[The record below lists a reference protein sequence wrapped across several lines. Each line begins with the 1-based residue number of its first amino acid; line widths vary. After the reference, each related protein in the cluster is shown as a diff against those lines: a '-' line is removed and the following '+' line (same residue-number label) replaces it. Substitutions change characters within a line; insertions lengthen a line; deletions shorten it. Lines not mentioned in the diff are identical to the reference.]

1 MELRLGELLLRDRLI
16 TNTQLE
22 EALESQAGRGIK
34 LGSAL
39 FELGYVEE
47 NALGRAL
54 SAKLGVPFVGRSEL
68 SSIPGDL
75 IRDFSRSMAVK
86 YNVMPFKLE
95 RNRLGLAMSDPN
107 DFRALEDIA
116 FMTGRVVQP
125 YIAPDVHIS
134 DAQARYY
141 RISGGES
148 RYRILAEQRRGSQ
161 PPLPEKS
168 ALLPIGEISAAG
180 ERPGQG
186 ADAEYEDFSCLNQVL
201 ADENGPTELVAQP
214 GKRAVITPGLAGA
227 CSWDDVADLLISHIG
242 QAFGSGALFLLRGND
257 AVGWRGVS
265 NGGMIDQGEMGSL
278 HLGEPS
284 VVRDVAEN
292 GLFSLGPLMATREN
306 RRILELLGIQHDASL
321 FVLPLILHA
330 RAVSVVLVLVEMDD
344 PTSSLSQLREL
355 VSRAAGV
362 MGMLLTPKRGTT
374 SVVERHS

>member
-68 SSIPGDL
+68 SSIPGEV

-95 RNRLGLAMSDPN
+95 RKRLGLAMSDPN

-148 RYRILAEQRRGSQ
+148 RYRMLVRGKPRRYSVHGGKVDTREKLGLNGEGGEQ
-161 PPLPEKS
+161 
-168 ALLPIGEISAAG
+168 
-180 ERPGQG
+180 
-186 ADAEYEDFSCLNQVL
+186 EYEDYSSLNAVFADKPATTPVL
-201 ADENGPTELVAQP
+201 ERFTGKLAQARTVDEVGNLLIEYVAQAL
-214 GKRAVITPGLAGA
+214 GT
-227 CSWDDVADLLISHIG
+227 
-242 QAFGSGALFLLRGND
+242 GALFQLRGGA

-265 NGGMIDQGEMGSL
+265 NGRMIDSSDMGGL
-278 HLGEPS
+278 ILGESS
-284 VVRDVAEN
+284 VVCDVAAS
-292 GLFSLGPLMATREN
+292 GRFSLGHLIDTSEN
-306 RRILELLGIQHDASL
+306 RRILGLLGLSGDTPL
-321 FVLPLILHA
+321 FVLPLVLRDRTVAVLMVSAETCDPGGGMEELRGLANDAVQALAMLIL
-330 RAVSVVLVLVEMDD
+330 RK
-344 PTSSLSQLREL
+344 RG
-355 VSRAAGV
+355 VSR
-362 MGMLLTPKRGTT
+362 
-374 SVVERHS
+374 

>member
-116 FMTGRVVQP
+116 FMTGCVVQP
-125 YIAPDVHIS
+125 YIAPDVRIS

-148 RYRILAEQRRGSQ
+148 RYRRLADLRRRNSPPCPGQAAMPEEEQRPRQ
-161 PPLPEKS
+161 DE
-168 ALLPIGEISAAG
+168 AV
-180 ERPGQG
+180 
-186 ADAEYEDFSCLNQVL
+186 EYEDFSCLNE
-201 ADENGPTELVAQP
+201 A
-214 GKRAVITPGLAGA
+214 LAGEGS
-227 CSWDDVADLLISHIG
+227 CSETIARPAVPQRTSGKLARAGSTDEVGDLLIEHMG
-242 QAFGSGALFLLRGND
+242 QLFGTGALFQMRGTG

-265 NGGMIDQGEMGSL
+265 NGRRIDLIETDDLVL
-278 HLGEPS
+278 HESS
-284 VVRDVAEN
+284 VVRDVAE
-292 GLFSLGPLMATREN
+292 GRRYSLGPLMDTPEN
-306 RRILELLGIQHDASL
+306 RRILQLLELPGDASL
-321 FVLPLILHA
+321 FVLPVVLGN
-330 RAVSVVLVLVEMDD
+330 RAVAVLLVSVEMDD
-344 PTSSLSQLREL
+344 PMACLAELRTLAHEAERALAMLIIRKKGMSQ
-355 VSRAAGV
+355 
-362 MGMLLTPKRGTT
+362 
-374 SVVERHS
+374 

>member
-22 EALESQAGRGIK
+22 EALESQVGRGIK

-39 FELGYVEE
+39 IEMGFVEE

-54 SAKLGVPFVGRSEL
+54 SAKLGVPFVGRYEL
-68 SSIPGDL
+68 SSISGEI
-75 IRDFSRSMAVK
+75 IRGFSRSMAVK

-95 RNRLGLAMSDPN
+95 RNRLGLAMSDPH
-107 DFRALEDIA
+107 DFRAIEDIA
-116 FMTGRVVQP
+116 FMTSRVVQP
-125 YIAPDVHIS
+125 YIAHDVRIS

-148 RYRILAEQRRGSQ
+148 RYRMLAEQRRGNLPAQ
-161 PPLPEKS
+161 PEKS
-168 ALLPIGEISAAG
+168 PLLPLQETSVAG

-186 ADAEYEDFSCLNQVL
+186 AGAEYEDFSCLNQVL

-214 GKRAVITPGLAGA
+214 GKRAVTPPELAGA
-227 CSWDDVADLLISHIG
+227 RSWDDVADLLISHIG

-265 NGGMIDQGEMGSL
+265 NGGMIDQGEMESL
-278 HLGEPS
+278 LLGEPS

-292 GLFSLGPLMATREN
+292 GLFSLGPLMATPEN
-306 RRILELLGIQHDASL
+306 HRILELLEIQHDASL

-344 PTSSLSQLREL
+344 PTSSLSKLREL
-355 VSRAAGV
+355 VSQAAGA
-362 MGMLLTPKRGTT
+362 MGMLITTKRGTT